1 MDVITAIALP
11 IIVLLQIISVI
22 ISGAITKIN
31 VVVVG
36 RMFPERLPGISALA
50 LISAW
55 GLTAHRMRNGEI
67 VNTLVVFL
75 KCVEDVGLLGA
86 SWKTLGGP
94 LGGLLEPL
102 RGLFQASRAV

>member
-50 LISAW
+50 LISA
-55 GLTAHRMRNGEI
+55 
-67 VNTLVVFL
+67 
-75 KCVEDVGLLGA
+75 
-86 SWKTLGGP
+86 
-94 LGGLLEPL
+94 
-102 RGLFQASRAV
+102 